1 MADNGRQP
9 DFVGQKWGELADKSA
24 QPDPNRQM
32 TGDRTT
38 TESGRRP
45 ATLGLWTCTSLVAGS
60 MIGVG
65 VFLLPASLAP
75 FGGIGVVGWLVSA
88 GGALCLAFVLARL
101 SATMPRVGGPY
112 AYGREGFGDFVGFW
126 IAWSYW
132 ISLLTGNAALAV
144 ATASYASVFLPGIG
158 GAPAAGLVAAL
169 AALWTLTLVNAHGLR
184 TAGRV
189 QLVTTV
195 LKLLPLAAIGTVGF
209 LYFEPGHFVPFNP
222 TGGTAISAVTATVTL
237 TLWAFLGLEVATI
250 PADGVRDPRR
260 TIPRATVLG
269 TTVAA
274 LIYITCT
281 FAVMGIIAPAELSVT
296 VAPFADAAGSIW
308 GPWGRWLIGAGAT
321 ISCFGALNGW
331 VLLTGQI
338 PRAASLDGLLPG
350 RFARLSPRGTP
361 TAGLYL
367 SSILVTLLIAM
378 NYTRGLVDAFTFLIR
393 LATLATLVPYV
404 FASMTG
410 LIFALRDG
418 NAARGGRPAIS
429 PGSVAAAVL
438 AFGFSVWA
446 IAGAG
451 TETVYWGFLLLVAG
465 IPVFALM
472 RWRMAASAGAGRGP
486 Q

>member
-1 MADNGRQP
+1 MAEKR
-9 DFVGQKWGELADKSA
+9 E
-24 QPDPNRQM
+24 
-32 TGDRTT
+32 
-38 TESGRRP
+38 
-45 ATLGLWTCTSLVAGS
+45 LGLWTCTSLVTGS
-60 MIGVG
+60 MIGAG
-65 VFLLPASLAP
+65 VFLLPASLSP
-75 FGGIGVVGWLVSA
+75 FGGISIVGWLASA

-101 SATMPRVGGPY
+101 GATMPRVGGPY
-112 AYGREGFGDFVGFW
+112 AYGRAAFGDFIGFW

-132 ISLLTGNAALAV
+132 ISLLAGNAALAV
-144 ATASYASVFLPGIG
+144 ATASYAMVFLPGLGISAPG
-158 GAPAAGLVAAL
+158 GLIAALVA
-169 AALWTLTLVNAHGLR
+169 LWSLTLVNVHGLS

-195 LKLLPLAAIGTVGF
+195 LKLLPLAAIGTIGF
-209 LYFEPGHFVPFNP
+209 LYFQPDHFVPFNP
-222 TGGTAISAVTATVTL
+222 TGGSAFNAVTATVTL

-260 TIPRATVLG
+260 TIPRATILG
-269 TTVAA
+269 TTITAV
-274 LIYITCT
+274 IYIATT

-296 VAPFADAAGSIW
+296 TAPFADAAGSIW

-338 PRAASLDGLLPG
+338 PRAAALDGLLPA
-350 RFARLSPRGTP
+350 RFARLSRRRTP

-367 SSILVTLLIAM
+367 SSILVSVLIAM

-410 LIFALRDG
+410 FIFALRERSG
-418 NAARGGRPAIS
+418 PGRGTASLTPGRA
-429 PGSVAAAVL
+429 AAAVL
-438 AFGFSVWA
+438 AFAFSVWA

-451 TETVYWGFLLLVAG
+451 AETVYWGFLLLVAG

-472 RWRMAASAGAGRGP
+472 RWRRAESAGAEEEP

>member
-1 MADNGRQP
+1 MA
-9 DFVGQKWGELADKSA
+9 QKREI
-24 QPDPNRQM
+24 
-32 TGDRTT
+32 
-38 TESGRRP
+38 
-45 ATLGLWTCTSLVAGS
+45 GLWTCTSLVAGS
-60 MIGVG
+60 MIGAG
-65 VFLLPASLAP
+65 VFLLPASLSP
-75 FGGIGVVGWLVSA
+75 FGGISIVGWLVSA

-101 SATMPRVGGPY
+101 GATMPLVGGPY
-112 AYGREGFGDFVGFW
+112 AYGRAAFGDFVGFW

-132 ISLLTGNAALAV
+132 ISLLAGNAALAV
-144 ATASYASVFLPGIG
+144 ATVGYATVFLPGIG
-158 GAPAAGLVAAL
+158 MSPPGGLIAALVA
-169 AALWTLTLVNAHGLR
+169 LWSLTLVNAHGLR

-195 LKLLPLAAIGTVGF
+195 LKLLPLAAIGTIGF
-209 LYFEPGHFVPFNP
+209 LYFQPDHFVPFNP
-222 TGGTAISAVTATVTL
+222 TGGQAFSAVTATVTL

-260 TIPRATVLG
+260 TIPRATILG
-269 TTVAA
+269 TTIAA
-274 LIYITCT
+274 VIYITTT

-296 VAPFADAAGSIW
+296 TAPFADAAGSIW

-338 PRAASLDGLLPG
+338 PRAAALDGLLPA
-350 RFARLSPRGTP
+350 RFARLSPRRTP

-410 LIFALRDG
+410 FIFALRERSG
-418 NAARGGRPAIS
+418 PRRGRAPLSLGR
-429 PGSVAAAVL
+429 VAATVL

-451 TETVYWGFLLLVAG
+451 AETVYWGFLLLVAG

-472 RWRMAASAGAGRGP
+472 RWRRAESAGAEEGP

>member
-1 MADNGRQP
+1 MA
-9 DFVGQKWGELADKSA
+9 A
-24 QPDPNRQM
+24 
-32 TGDRTT
+32 
-38 TESGRRP
+38 RRE
-45 ATLGLWTCTSLVAGS
+45 LGLWTCTSLVVGS
-60 MIGVG
+60 MIGAG
-65 VFLLPASLAP
+65 VFLLPASLSP
-75 FGGIGVVGWLVSA
+75 FGGISIVGWLVSA

-101 SATMPRVGGPY
+101 GAAMPRVGGPY

-132 ISLLTGNAALAV
+132 ISLLAGNAALAV
-144 ATASYASVFLPGIG
+144 ATASYAAVFLPGIG
-158 GAPAAGLVAAL
+158 LSPPVGLIAAL
-169 AALWTLTLVNAHGLR
+169 LALWSLTLVNAHGLR

-195 LKLLPLAAIGTVGF
+195 LKLLPLAAIGTIGF
-209 LYFEPGHFVPFNP
+209 LYFQPDHFVPFNP
-222 TGGTAISAVTATVTL
+222 TGGSAFGAVTATVTL

-260 TIPRATVLG
+260 TIPRATTLG

-274 LIYITCT
+274 VIYIATT

-296 VAPFADAAGSIW
+296 TAPFADAAGSIW

-338 PRAASLDGLLPG
+338 PRAAALDGLLPA
-350 RFARLSPRGTP
+350 RFARLSPRRTP

-367 SSILVTLLIAM
+367 SSILVSLLIAM

-410 LIFALRDG
+410 FIFALRGRSGRRDATARIALPR
-418 NAARGGRPAIS
+418 AAL
-429 PGSVAAAVL
+429 AVL

-451 TETVYWGFLLLVAG
+451 AETVYWGFLLLVAG

-472 RWRMAASAGAGRGP
+472 RWKRASSAGAEEGS